1 MTSFLS
7 AEFIRRQIAEE
18 GRTMVVDA
26 EISLVQFV
34 YPFLFEAGT
43 LERRKDVVAKAQWQG
58 RGGSLSV
65 WQKGRFPREDLLAH
79 VERYLNPPGDTTPTA
94 LLWTMENNTL
104 QSPSG
109 LGGSAN
115 WFLTLQRKEIPF
127 QLTDVQLSLFRV
139 GVGFLTVSAKLK
151 SQEVADWLDFL
162 HYFRFIRGQRG
173 VGLRMERRTGKDQ
186 VSPFFPQPAGGTEK
200 HPDGEGHFA
209 EIVSAILNTAA
220 IEGDTKDADWWQEV
234 FVPGQLIP
242 FATLYVDGQ
251 EMGEEAVANLLYR
264 VRNFF
269 PSERVIQPASN
280 DLRFDHPSLLAY
292 ADRMWF
298 VFSLEGGAFVAI
310 NAPETDFFRR
320 ELPTHLRREYF
331 LLFLLTLHQRFALMS
346 LSQQVSEHWLRDDE
360 WERIQTFEHIRDTLL
375 EFTARGY
382 SSQAMQRA
390 HHHRVYRHWQE
401 TFQLERLYQ
410 EVSDEVREMHEFL
423 QMRQSQRLEERL
435 NFLTFVIGIP
445 ALLFGFLSIN
455 LYHITAKEEG
465 LSIWLASALAAV
477 ALVVGLILWRCMFR
491 VRTAGS
497 SRWQTAKSGKR
508 QRITTGDGENRSEE
522 RMGSD

>member
-1 MTSFLS
+1 
-7 AEFIRRQIAEE
+7 
-18 GRTMVVDA
+18 MVVDA

-34 YPFLFEAGT
+34 YPFLFEAKT
-43 LERRKDVVAKAQWQG
+43 LERRKEAVSKAQWKG
-58 RGGSLSV
+58 RDSFLPV

-79 VERYLNPPGDTTPTA
+79 VERYLNPPEDTTPTA
-94 LLWTMENNTL
+94 LLWTMDNNAL

-115 WFLTLQRKEIPF
+115 WFLTLHRKEIPF

-139 GVGFLTVSAKLK
+139 GVGFLTVSAKPE
-151 SQEVADWLDFL
+151 SQEIADWLDFL

-200 HPDGEGHFA
+200 HPDGKGQFS
-209 EIVSAILNTAA
+209 EIVSAILNTAK
-220 IEGDTKDADWWQEV
+220 IEGDKKEAEWWQEV

-251 EMGEEAVANLLYR
+251 DLTEREIAELLYR

-269 PSERVIQPASN
+269 PSERVIQPAPE
-280 DLRFDHPSLLAY
+280 DLRLDHPSLLAY
-292 ADRMWF
+292 AERMWF

-320 ELPTHLRREYF
+320 ELPIHLRREYF
-331 LLFLLTLHQRFALMS
+331 LLFLLTLHQRFTLMS
-346 LSQQVSEHWLRDDE
+346 LSQQVSEHWLRGNE
-360 WERIQTFEHIRDTLL
+360 EERIQAFERIRDALL

-382 SSQAMQRA
+382 FSQAMQRE
-390 HHHRVYRHWQE
+390 HHHRVYRRWQE
-401 TFQLERLYQ
+401 VFQLERLYQ
-410 EVSDEVREMHEFL
+410 EVRDEVREMHEFL

-435 NFLTFVIGIP
+435 NFLTFVFGIP

-455 LYHITAKEEG
+455 LYRITAKEEG
-465 LSIWLASALAAV
+465 LPIWLASAFAAS
-477 ALVVGLILWRCMFR
+477 AFIAGLLLWRWMLR
-491 VRTAGS
+491 R
-497 SRWQTAKSGKR
+497 
-508 QRITTGDGENRSEE
+508 
-522 RMGSD
+522 